1 MKKTL
6 IALAAIAAVSAASA
20 QVTLY
25 GRIDA
30 GVSVTTTN
38 SGAVGEADLTVNK
51 QHSGNQSGSRWGMKG
66 TEDLG
71 GGMSASFVLENSL
84 AIDTG
89 VSTGFS
95 RQAFISV
102 AGPFGALSLGRQYTA
117 IDNLWGTFDGQGYT
131 SASAMS
137 YAWNSFLD
145 KATTTNGAHSDMA
158 RRDNMIQYAL
168 PKMGDFSAY
177 VQVSPGEDNDT
188 AGRSA
193 GNFFSAGL
201 NYATGPFAIGAA
213 YENASVTTAAVKAGT
228 ITQLQVGSGAT
239 NGTAAG
245 CVATGASS
253 TGWTNTNGVCT
264 KAATVADA
272 TNTDVANTSV
282 MGSYD
287 FGMLKLSAGFQ
298 QGKTVTKQDTGWTL
312 GVVVPVGAAS
322 IQLGYAKET
331 QSADANALDGASK
344 AFGGQVVYTLSKQTN
359 MYASYIS
366 GTANSPAATATTFQ
380 PESKMT
386 NVAFGVR
393 HSF

>member
-38 SGAVGEADLTVNK
+38 SGAAGESDLSVNK
-51 QHSGNQSGSRWGMKG
+51 QHSGNQSGSRWGLKG

-71 GGMSASFVLENSL
+71 GGLSASFVLENSL

-117 IDNLWGTFDGQGYT
+117 IDNLWGTFDAQGYT

-137 YAWNSFLD
+137 YAWSSFLD
-145 KATTTNGAHSDMA
+145 KATTTYGAHSDMA

-177 VQVSPGEDNDT
+177 VQVSPGEDND
-188 AGRSA
+188 AASRSA
-193 GNFFSAGL
+193 GNYAAAGL
-201 NYATGPFAIGAA
+201 NFASGPFAAGVA
-213 YENASVTTAAVKAGT
+213 YENTTVTTAAAAASTAYSFPSATTGACATGTTTTAGGFCSKA
-228 ITQLQVGSGAT
+228 SA
-239 NGTAAG
+239 AAG
-245 CVATGASS
+245 VTSVD
-253 TGWTNTNGVCT
+253 T
-264 KAATVADA
+264 
-272 TNTDVANTSV
+272 ANTSV

-287 FGMLKLSAGFQ
+287 LGMMKLFAGFEQ
-298 QGKTVTKQDTGWTL
+298 AKTTTKQDAGWNL
-312 GVVVPVGAAS
+312 GVSVPVGATS

-331 QSADANALDGASK
+331 QISDGNLVDGLSK

-359 MYASYIS
+359 VYASYIS
-366 GTANSPAATATTFQ
+366 GTATAPVATTATVQ

-386 NVAFGVR
+386 NFALGVR

>member
-38 SGAVGEADLTVNK
+38 SGAALESDLSVNK
-51 QHSGNQSGSRWGMKG
+51 QHSGNQSGSRWGMRG

-71 GGMSASFVLENSL
+71 GGLSASFVLENQF

-89 VSTGFS
+89 VGSSTGFH
-95 RQAFISV
+95 RAANITV
-102 AGPFGALSLGRQYTA
+102 AGPFGALTLGRQYTA
-117 IDNLWGTFDGQGYT
+117 IDNLWGTFDPQGYT
-131 SASAMS
+131 GASAMS
-137 YAWNSFLD
+137 YAWSSFLD
-145 KATTTNGAHSDMA
+145 KATTTYGAHYDVG
-158 RRDNMIQYAL
+158 RRDNMIAYAL
-168 PKMGDFSAY
+168 PKMGNFSAY

-193 GNFFSAGL
+193 GNFASFGVNFAS
-201 NYATGPFAIGAA
+201 GPFAAGVA
-213 YENASVTTAAVKAGT
+213 YENISTTTAAVAAGT
-228 ITQLQVGSGAT
+228 TTQLQLA
-239 NGTAAG
+239 NGTCAA
-245 CVATGASS
+245 VA

-264 KAATVADA
+264 KALAASLA
-272 TNTDVANTSV
+272 TNTDIANTSV

-287 FGMLKLSAGFQ
+287 MGMLKLFAGFE
-298 QGKTVTKQDTGWTL
+298 QGKTTTKQDTGWNL
-312 GVVVPVGAAS
+312 GVVVPVGATS

-331 QSADANALDGASK
+331 QIADGNLVDGLSK
-344 AFGGQVVYTLSKQTN
+344 AFGGQVVYDLSKRTN
-359 MYASYIS
+359 VYASYIS
-366 GTANSPAATATTFQ
+366 GTANAPVATAATAQ
-380 PESKMT
+380 PESKMS
-386 NVAFGVR
+386 NFAVGVR

>member
-30 GVSVTTTN
+30 GVAVTTTN
-38 SGAVGEADLTVNK
+38 SGAAGESDLSVNK
-51 QHSGNQSGSRWGMKG
+51 QISGNQSGSRWGMKG

-71 GGMSASFVLENSL
+71 GGLSASFVLENSL

-89 VSTGFS
+89 VSTGFT

-117 IDNLWGTFDGQGYT
+117 IDNLWGTFDPQGYT
-131 SASAMS
+131 GASAMS

-145 KATTTNGAHSDMA
+145 KATTTSGAHSDMG
-158 RRDNMIQYAL
+158 RRDNMIAYAL
-168 PKMGDFSAY
+168 PKMGNFSAY
-177 VQVSPGEDNDT
+177 VQVSPGEDNDI

-193 GNFFSAGL
+193 GNFASVGVNFAS
-201 NYATGPFAIGAA
+201 GPFAAGLA
-213 YENASVTTAAVKAGT
+213 YENTSVTTAAAAAST
-228 ITQLQVGSGAT
+228 AYSFPSATTGA
-239 NGTAAG
+239 
-245 CVATGASS
+245 CATGTTTTAGGFCSKAS
-253 TGWTNTNGVCT
+253 
-264 KAATVADA
+264 AASLA
-272 TNTDVANTSV
+272 TNTDIANTSV

-287 FGMLKLSAGFQ
+287 LGMLKLFAGFE
-298 QGKTVTKQDTGWTL
+298 QGKTTTKQDTGWNL
-312 GVVVPVGAAS
+312 GVVVPVGATS

-331 QSADANALDGASK
+331 QISDGNLVDGLSK
-344 AFGGQVVYTLSKQTN
+344 AFGGQVVYDLSKRTN
-359 MYASYIS
+359 VYASYIS
-366 GTANSPAATATTFQ
+366 GTANAPVATAATAQ
-380 PESKMT
+380 PESKMS
-386 NVAFGVR
+386 NFAVGVR

>member
-38 SGAVGEADLTVNK
+38 SGAVGESDLSVNK
-51 QHSGNQSGSRWGMKG
+51 QHSGNQSGSRWGMRG

-71 GGMSASFVLENSL
+71 GGLSASFVLENSL

-117 IDNLWGTFDGQGYT
+117 LDNLWGAFDGGGYT
-131 SASAMS
+131 GASAMG
-137 YAWNSFLD
+137 YAWNSNLVQPLNAASP
-145 KATTTNGAHSDMA
+145 ATYGAHQDMG
-158 RRDNMIQYAL
+158 RRDNMIAYAL
-168 PKMGDFSAY
+168 PKMGNFSAY
-177 VQVSPGEDNDT
+177 VQVSPGEDNDS
-188 AGRSA
+188 AVSARSA
-193 GNFFSAGL
+193 GNYAAVGV
-201 NYATGPFAIGAA
+201 NYATGPFAIGAV
-213 YENASVTTAAVKAGT
+213 YENTTTTTASAAASTAYSFPSSTTAACATGTTATPGGFCSKASAAT
-228 ITQLQVGSGAT
+228 LAT
-239 NGTAAG
+239 NLDI
-245 CVATGASS
+245 
-253 TGWTNTNGVCT
+253 
-264 KAATVADA
+264 AAT
-272 TNTDVANTSV
+272 TV

-287 FGMLKLSAGFQ
+287 FGMLKLFAGFEQ
-298 QGKTVTKQDTGWTL
+298 AKTPVKQDSGWNL
-312 GVVVPVGAAS
+312 GVQVPVGPVS

-331 QSADANALDGASK
+331 QIADGNLIDGLSK
-344 AFGGQVVYTLSKQTN
+344 AFGGNVVYDLSKRTN
-359 MYASYIS
+359 LYVSYLS
-366 GTANSPAATATTFQ
+366 GTANAPVATAATAQ
-380 PESKMT
+380 PESKMS
-386 NVAFGVR
+386 NFAVGVR

>member
-6 IALAAIAAVSAASA
+6 IALAAVAAVSAASA

-38 SGAVGEADLTVNK
+38 SGAVGESDLSVNK

-71 GGMSASFVLENSL
+71 GGLSASFVLENQF

-89 VSTGFS
+89 VGSSTGFH
-95 RQAFISV
+95 RAANITV
-102 AGPFGALSLGRQYTA
+102 AGPFGALTLGRQYTA
-117 IDNLWGTFDGQGYT
+117 IDNLWGTFDPQGYT
-131 SASAMS
+131 GASAMS
-137 YAWNSFLD
+137 YAWSSFLD
-145 KATTTNGAHSDMA
+145 KATTTYGAHYDVG
-158 RRDNMIQYAL
+158 RRDNMIAYAL
-168 PKMGDFSAY
+168 PKMGNFSAY

-193 GNFFSAGL
+193 GN
-201 NYATGPFAIGAA
+201 YAAFGVNFASGPFAAGLA
-213 YENASVTTAAVKAGT
+213 YENTSVTTAAAAAST
-228 ITQLQVGSGAT
+228 AYSFPSATTGA
-239 NGTAAG
+239 
-245 CVATGASS
+245 CATGTTTTAGGFCSKAS
-253 TGWTNTNGVCT
+253 
-264 KAATVADA
+264 AAALA
-272 TNTDVANTSV
+272 TNTDIANTSV

-287 FGMLKLSAGFQ
+287 LGMLKLFAGFE
-298 QGKTVTKQDTGWTL
+298 QGKTTTKQDTGWNL
-312 GVVVPVGAAS
+312 GVVVPVGATS

-331 QSADANALDGASK
+331 QIADGNLVDGLSK
-344 AFGGQVVYTLSKQTN
+344 AFGGQVVYDLSKRTN
-359 MYASYIS
+359 VYASYIS
-366 GTANSPAATATTFQ
+366 GTANAPVATAGTAQ

-386 NVAFGVR
+386 NFALGVR

>member
-38 SGAVGEADLTVNK
+38 SGAAGESDLSVNK
-51 QHSGNQSGSRWGMKG
+51 QHSGNQSGSRWGLKG
-66 TEDLG
+66 TENLG

-89 VSTGFS
+89 ASTGFS

-117 IDNLWGTFDGQGYT
+117 IDNLWGTFDPQGYT
-131 SASAMS
+131 GASAMS
-137 YAWNSFLD
+137 YAWNSALVQPLNAAAA
-145 KATTTNGAHSDMA
+145 ATYGAHWDMG

-168 PKMGDFSAY
+168 PAMGAFSAY

-193 GNFFSAGL
+193 GNYAAFGL
-201 NYATGPFAIGAA
+201 NFASGPFAAGVA
-213 YENASVTTAAVKAGT
+213 YENTSTTTAAVTAGT
-228 ITQLQVGSGAT
+228 TTQLQLANGA
-239 NGTAAG
+239 
-245 CVATGASS
+245 CVATGASA

-264 KAATVADA
+264 KALAAAVA
-272 TNTDVANTSV
+272 TNLDTANTSV

-287 FGMLKLSAGFQ
+287 LGMLKLFAGFE
-298 QGKTVTKQDTGWTL
+298 QGKTPTKQDTGWNL
-312 GVVVPVGAAS
+312 GVVVPVGATS

-331 QSADANALDGASK
+331 QIADGNAIDGLSK

-359 MYASYIS
+359 LYGSYIS
-366 GTANSPAATATTFQ
+366 GTANAPVATAATAQ

-386 NVAFGVR
+386 NFAVGVR

>member
-30 GVSVTTTN
+30 GVAVTTTN
-38 SGAVGEADLTVNK
+38 SGAAGESDLSVNK
-51 QHSGNQSGSRWGMKG
+51 QISGNQSGSRWGMKG

-71 GGMSASFVLENSL
+71 GGLSASFVLENSL

-89 VSTGFS
+89 SSTGFT

-117 IDNLWGTFDGQGYT
+117 IDNLWGTFDPQGYT
-131 SASAMS
+131 GASAMS

-145 KATTTNGAHSDMA
+145 KATTTSGAHSDMG
-158 RRDNMIQYAL
+158 RRDNMIAYAL
-168 PKMGDFSAY
+168 PKMGNFSAY
-177 VQVSPGEDNDT
+177 VQVSPGEDNDI

-193 GNFFSAGL
+193 GNFASVGVNFAS
-201 NYATGPFAIGAA
+201 GPFAAGLA
-213 YENASVTTAAVKAGT
+213 YENTSVTTAAAAAST
-228 ITQLQVGSGAT
+228 AYSFPSATTGA
-239 NGTAAG
+239 
-245 CVATGASS
+245 CATGTTTTAGGFCSKAS
-253 TGWTNTNGVCT
+253 
-264 KAATVADA
+264 AAALA
-272 TNTDVANTSV
+272 TNTDIANTSV

-287 FGMLKLSAGFQ
+287 LGMLKLFAGFE
-298 QGKTVTKQDTGWTL
+298 QGKTTTKQDTGWNL
-312 GVVVPVGAAS
+312 GVVVPVGATS

-331 QSADANALDGASK
+331 QIADGNLVDGLSK
-344 AFGGQVVYTLSKQTN
+344 AFGGQVVYDLSKRTN
-359 MYASYIS
+359 VYASYIS
-366 GTANSPAATATTFQ
+366 GTANAPVATAGTAQ

-386 NVAFGVR
+386 NFALGVR

>member
-30 GVSVTTTN
+30 GVAVTTTN
-38 SGAVGEADLTVNK
+38 SGAAGESDLSVNK
-51 QHSGNQSGSRWGMKG
+51 QISGNQSGSRWGMKG

-71 GGMSASFVLENSL
+71 GGLSASFVLENSL

-89 VSTGFS
+89 SSTGFT

-117 IDNLWGTFDGQGYT
+117 IDNLWGTFDAQGYT
-131 SASAMS
+131 GASAMS
-137 YAWNSFLD
+137 YAWNSALVQPLNAAAA
-145 KATTTNGAHSDMA
+145 ATYGAHWDMA
-158 RRDNMIQYAL
+158 RRDNMIAYAL
-168 PKMGDFSAY
+168 PKMGNFSAY

-188 AGRSA
+188 AGRTA
-193 GNFFSAGL
+193 GN
-201 NYATGPFAIGAA
+201 YAAFGVNFASGPFAAGLA
-213 YENASVTTAAVKAGT
+213 YENTSVTTAAAAAST
-228 ITQLQVGSGAT
+228 AYSFPSATTGA
-239 NGTAAG
+239 
-245 CVATGASS
+245 CATGTTTTAGGFCSKAS
-253 TGWTNTNGVCT
+253 
-264 KAATVADA
+264 AASLA
-272 TNTDVANTSV
+272 TNTDIANTSV

-287 FGMLKLSAGFQ
+287 LGMLKLFAGFE
-298 QGKTVTKQDTGWTL
+298 QGKTTTKQDTGWNL
-312 GVVVPVGAAS
+312 GVVVPVGATS

-331 QSADANALDGASK
+331 QISDGNLVDGLSK
-344 AFGGQVVYTLSKQTN
+344 AFGGQVVYDLSKRTN
-359 MYASYIS
+359 VYASYIS
-366 GTANSPAATATTFQ
+366 GTANAPVATAGTAQ

-386 NVAFGVR
+386 NFALGVR

>member
-38 SGAVGEADLTVNK
+38 SGAALESDLSVNK
-51 QHSGNQSGSRWGMKG
+51 QHSGNQSGSRWGMRG

-71 GGMSASFVLENSL
+71 GGLSASFVLENSL

-89 VSTGFS
+89 SSTGFS

-117 IDNLWGTFDGQGYT
+117 IDNLWGTFDPQGYT
-131 SASAMS
+131 GASAMA
-137 YAWNSFLD
+137 YAWNSTLVQPLNAAAA
-145 KATTTNGAHSDMA
+145 ATYGAHWDMG
-158 RRDNMIQYAL
+158 RRDNMIAYAL
-168 PKMGDFSAY
+168 PKMGNFSAY

-193 GNFFSAGL
+193 GN
-201 NYATGPFAIGAA
+201 YAAFGVNFASGPFAAGVA
-213 YENASVTTAAVKAGT
+213 YENISTTAAAVTAGT
-228 ITQLQVGSGAT
+228 TTQLQLANGA
-239 NGTAAG
+239 
-245 CVATGASS
+245 CVATGASA

-264 KAATVADA
+264 KALAAAAA
-272 TNTDVANTSV
+272 TNLDIANTSV

-287 FGMLKLSAGFQ
+287 LGMLKLFAGFE
-298 QGKTVTKQDTGWTL
+298 QGKTPTKQDTGWNL
-312 GVVVPVGAAS
+312 GVVVPVGATS

-331 QSADANALDGASK
+331 QIADGNLVDGLSK
-344 AFGGQVVYTLSKQTN
+344 AFGGQVVYDLSKRTN
-359 MYASYIS
+359 VYASYIS
-366 GTANSPAATATTFQ
+366 GTANAPVATAATAQ
-380 PESKMT
+380 PESKMS
-386 NVAFGVR
+386 NFAVGVR